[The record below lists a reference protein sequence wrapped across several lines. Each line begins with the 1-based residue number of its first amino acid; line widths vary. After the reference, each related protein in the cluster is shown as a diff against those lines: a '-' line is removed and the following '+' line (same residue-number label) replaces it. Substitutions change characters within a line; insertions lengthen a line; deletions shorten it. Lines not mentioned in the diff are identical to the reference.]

1 MNPKDKEQKNEI
13 EILNKL
19 NNLENKILD
28 FIKVKLKINI
38 TGKEIKL
45 DLSNKNIGNIELNLL
60 SGIQFDNLEDLN
72 LSHNNITDINIL
84 KEFNLSKI
92 KRLDLSFNKI
102 NKIDLRFNKINNI
115 KSINSLNNDIT
126 NGNLNKNFIS
136 QNKNKDKKKR
146 YFNSF
151 IR

>member
-19 NNLENKILD
+19 NNLENKILF

-102 NKIDLRFNKINNI
+102 NKIDLSFNKMYNI

-126 NGNLNKNFIS
+126 CGNFNKNFI
-136 QNKNKDKKKR
+136 
-146 YFNSF
+146 
-151 IR
+151 